1 MVFIVISTVY
11 KRYLGAITYL
21 RTLLY
26 FKSFYVVR
34 NLPIEGPIFM
44 TKKTIELI
52 SFDLCPFVQRSVIT
66 LKKKNIDFNITYID
80 LANKPDWF
88 LKISPLGKV
97 PVLRYGD
104 DVIFES
110 AIINEFLDEITGDAL
125 MPSEPLAKAKQRGW
139 IEYASQVLMDQYLV
153 SASAKAEDF
162 EKHSANLNQKLARLE
177 IEVSDQGYFNDGS
190 FSLIDSAIAPLFTR
204 MDILAKRFNQNF
216 LQGFP
221 KLVALSKKLLEKD
234 YVSDS
239 VISNFED
246 VYVNYLKTNKTFIAS
261 QT

>member
-1 MVFIVISTVY
+1 MQ
-11 KRYLGAITYL
+11 
-21 RTLLY
+21 
-26 FKSFYVVR
+26 
-34 NLPIEGPIFM
+34 NN
-44 TKKTIELI
+44 TIELI

-66 LKKKNIDFNITYID
+66 LKKKKIDFNITYID

-97 PVLRYGD
+97 PVLRYGNE
-104 DVIFES
+104 VIFES
-110 AIINEFLDEITGDAL
+110 AIINEFLDEITGDTL
-125 MPSEPLAKAKQRGW
+125 MPSEPLEKAKQRGW
-139 IEYASQVLMDQYLV
+139 IEYASQVLIDQYLV
-153 SASAKAEDF
+153 STSATAVDF

-177 IEVSDQGYFNDGS
+177 IEVSDQGYFNDDT

-221 KLVALSKKLLEKD
+221 KLLALSKSLVEKD

-239 VISNFED
+239 VISDFED
-246 VYVNYLKTNKTFIAS
+246 VYVNYLKTSKAFITTQA
-261 QT
+261 

>member
-1 MVFIVISTVY
+1 MLFHTLFAQFDI
-11 KRYLGAITYL
+11 YLL
-21 RTLLY
+21 KE
-26 FKSFYVVR
+26 F
-34 NLPIEGPIFM
+34 IFM
-44 TKKTIELI
+44 TKNTIELI

-66 LKKKNIDFNITYID
+66 LKKKKIDFNITYID

-88 LKISPLGKV
+88 VKISPLGKV

-139 IEYASQVLMDQYLV
+139 IEYASHVLMDQYLV
-153 SASAKAEDF
+153 STSVNVADF
-162 EKHSANLNQKLARLE
+162 EKHSANLNQKLARIE
-177 IEVSDQGYFNDGS
+177 SEVSDQGFFNDDS

-204 MDILAKRFNQNF
+204 MDILAKRFNQKF

-221 KLVALSKKLLEKD
+221 NLIALSKNLLEKK
-234 YVSDS
+234 YVTDS

-246 VYVNYLKTNKTFIAS
+246 VYVHYLKTNNAFIAS
-261 QT
+261 KT

>member
-1 MVFIVISTVY
+1 MQ
-11 KRYLGAITYL
+11 
-21 RTLLY
+21 
-26 FKSFYVVR
+26 
-34 NLPIEGPIFM
+34 NN
-44 TKKTIELI
+44 TIELI

-66 LKKKNIDFNITYID
+66 LKKKKIDFNITYID

-97 PVLRYGD
+97 PVLRYGNE
-104 DVIFES
+104 VIFES

-125 MPSEPLAKAKQRGW
+125 MPSEPLEKAKQRGW
-139 IEYASQVLMDQYLV
+139 IEYASQVLIDQYLV
-153 SASAKAEDF
+153 STSADAADY
-162 EKHSANLNQKLARLE
+162 EKHSANLNQKLSRLE
-177 IEVSDQGYFNDGS
+177 NEVSDQGFFNDDS

-204 MDILAKRFNQNF
+204 MDILAKRFNQKF

-221 KLVALSKKLLEKD
+221 KLLALSKSLVEKE

-246 VYVNYLKTNKTFIAS
+246 VYVNYLKTNKAFIAN
-261 QT
+261 QA

>member
-1 MVFIVISTVY
+1 MQ
-11 KRYLGAITYL
+11 
-21 RTLLY
+21 
-26 FKSFYVVR
+26 
-34 NLPIEGPIFM
+34 NN
-44 TKKTIELI
+44 TIELI

-66 LKKKNIDFNITYID
+66 LKKKKIDFNITYID

-97 PVLRYGD
+97 PVLRYGNE
-104 DVIFES
+104 VIFES

-125 MPSEPLAKAKQRGW
+125 MPSEPLEKAKQRGW
-139 IEYASQVLMDQYLV
+139 IEYASQVLIDQYLV
-153 SASAKAEDF
+153 STSADAADF
-162 EKHSANLNQKLARLE
+162 EKHSANLNQKLSRLE
-177 IEVSDQGYFNDGS
+177 SEVSDQGFFNDDS

-204 MDILAKRFNQNF
+204 MDILAKRFNQKF

-221 KLVALSKKLLEKD
+221 KLLALSKSLVEKE

-246 VYVNYLKTNKTFIAS
+246 VYVNYLKTNKAFIAN
-261 QT
+261 QA

>member
-1 MVFIVISTVY
+1 MQ
-11 KRYLGAITYL
+11 K
-21 RTLLY
+21 
-26 FKSFYVVR
+26 
-34 NLPIEGPIFM
+34 N
-44 TKKTIELI
+44 TIELI

-66 LKKKNIDFNITYID
+66 LKKKNIDFKITYID

-97 PVLRYGD
+97 PVLRYEVE
-104 DVIFES
+104 VIFES

-139 IEYASQVLMDQYLV
+139 IEYASQVLVDQYL
-153 SASAKAEDF
+153 ASTSTNKDDF
-162 EKHSANLNQKLARLE
+162 EKYSANLNQKLTRLE
-177 IEVSDQGYFNDGS
+177 SEVSDQGYFTADS
-190 FSLIDSAIAPLFTR
+190 FSLIDSALAPLFTR
-204 MDILAKRFNQNF
+204 MNVLAKGFNQHF

-221 KLVALSKKLLEKD
+221 KLLALSKNLLEKD

-246 VYVNYLKTNKTFIAS
+246 VYINYLKTNKAFIAS
-261 QT
+261 QA